1 MVLSNIFLE
10 LEVLESRHSGRIN
23 WDFEEK
29 LVNGVILA
37 IIIVS
42 IIPLIGVT
50 VLKPVSKLNADPKF
64 GEISS

>member
-1 MVLSNIFLE
+1 M
-10 LEVLESRHSGRIN
+10 LESRHSGRIN